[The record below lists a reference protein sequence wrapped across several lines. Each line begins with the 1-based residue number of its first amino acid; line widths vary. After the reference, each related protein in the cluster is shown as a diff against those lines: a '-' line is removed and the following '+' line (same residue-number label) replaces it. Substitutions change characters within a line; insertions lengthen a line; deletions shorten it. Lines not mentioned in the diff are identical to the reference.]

1 MRLLPA
7 PAEPLARLST
17 FLVVVLT
24 ACLVLAAAPSAQT
37 GALTGLVTENAT
49 GDPIPGATVRLEGTT
64 LGVSTDVEGRYTLPR
79 IDPGEYTLAV
89 SFVSYRTFR
98 TTVAIAAGETTVED
112 VEIEIDRTGLD
123 EVVVTGQGRGV
134 EARRLSTT
142 VESISAR
149 DIAEIP
155 AGQLEDILQANL
167 SNSQVRFSS
176 GQPGTATLFRS
187 RGVTSA
193 NQSTTPVIYIDG
205 VRVDNLNTAAALGL
219 ASGGAQSSALADIPI
234 ENIER
239 IEFVKGGAA
248 STLYGSDAGNGVL
261 QIFTKRGVSGRS
273 TLLLETQLGFNTATR
288 DFLRFQETA
297 DVLFEPGAITGYRL
311 SGNGGTQGLT
321 YSFSGRALADDG
333 FRPRNENRRFD
344 LRSSLNA
351 VLNPTVTYTGSFGYA
366 ANAFQRDF
374 NANANF
380 SQFTNLETGA
390 RGQLPDL
397 SSTEIDSIRS
407 DIRSIVDLSNVT
419 SNVQR
424 FQTSQQFQ
432 FNLTPSL
439 FARVVGGVDY
449 RVNEDQQVTTNAYQI
464 AGGFAP
470 EGTSDQGSISRFQR
484 RSFGLTLD
492 ANVSHS
498 AEIGPFSFLT
508 NAGGQLF
515 RTDDDQIVVTTTDV
529 TEGSLTINNSA
540 DQTATDLIQEL
551 ANYGLYIAENVGF
564 RNTLFLDVGLRL
576 DGNSAFGDDV
586 GTVLYPRI
594 GLAYTPSEE
603 AFFQRLVPPSLLSLK
618 LRANYGEAGNF
629 PTPFAQVR
637 TLTVNPFLGV
647 PTFTFGASGD
657 PNLRPERIR
666 TVEFGADIG
675 LADNR
680 ILIETSYYDALTKDA
695 LFNAPFAPSMGQAN
709 QLRNIGEVR
718 NRGFEIA
725 ASAQVVE
732 TRDLSVRL
740 NGSFNTLDNVV
751 VSNGGTPEYN
761 VGGFSFLGTF
771 VDQGQPIGY
780 LRGNRP
786 VFADDGS
793 VAVATEPTTLG
804 DTEVAAGGLLVEN
817 LAALGSPVPSAFG
830 NLSLTARFRGL
841 TFLVSSDYQIGAQ
854 GVNTDEVLRYFGE
867 TSRLAGVIGD
877 DGARLLQGFI
887 EGDPGVL
894 AEIAAL
900 DGQAIE
906 LTQGLVPARSVTLS
920 ALGVPGY
927 NFFNLAGAWVEDTD
941 FLKIRQISASY
952 EVPAS
957 FAGRVS
963 SGLVQGLRIQAAVTN
978 PFNFATSNFDPEV
991 TGSGANSQNGVNVG
1005 GFGYGTESP
1014 ARRFLLTLGAR
1025 F

>member
-1 MRLLPA
+1 MRLLLRA
-7 PAEPLARLST
+7 AEPLTRLLRYS
-17 FLVVVLT
+17 LVLL
-24 ACLVLAAAPSAQT
+24 AALVGLAAAPSAQT
-37 GALTGLVTENAT
+37 GTLTGLVTDNVT
-49 GDPIPGATVRLEGTT
+49 DDPIPAATVRLEGTI
-64 LGVSTDVEGRYTLPR
+64 LGVSTDVEGRYTIPR
-79 IDPGEYTLAV
+79 VEPGEYTLAV
-89 SFVSYRTFR
+89 SFVGYRTYR
-98 TTVAIAAGETTVED
+98 TAVTVEPGETTVED
-112 VEIEIDRTGLD
+112 VEVEVDRTGLD
-123 EVVVTGQGRGV
+123 EVIVTGQGRGV

-155 AGQLEDILQANL
+155 AAQIEDILQANL
-167 SNSQVRFSS
+167 PNSQVRFSS

-205 VRVDNLNTAAALGL
+205 VRVDNLNTGAALGL
-219 ASGGAQSSALADIPI
+219 GTGGAQSSALADIPI
-234 ENIER
+234 ENIDR

-261 QIFTKRGVSGRS
+261 QIFTKKGVSGGS

-297 DVLFEPGAITGYRL
+297 DILFESGAVTGYRL
-311 SGNGGTQGLT
+311 SGNGGAQGLT

-344 LRSSLNA
+344 LRSSLSA
-351 VLNPTVTYTGSFGYA
+351 VINPTVTYTGTFGYGS
-366 ANAFQRDF
+366 NAFQRDY

-380 SQFTNLETGA
+380 SQFQNLEAGGF
-390 RGQLPDL
+390 GQLSDL
-397 SSTEIDSIRS
+397 SRSDIDSIRS
-407 DIRSIVDLSNVT
+407 NVRSIVDLSNVT
-419 SNVQR
+419 TDVRR
-424 FQTSQQFQ
+424 FQTSQQLQ
-432 FNLTPSL
+432 FNLLPSL
-439 FARVVGGVDY
+439 FARVVGGIDY
-449 RVNEDQQVTTNAYQI
+449 RVNEDQQVVTNEYQI

-470 EGTSDQGSISRFQR
+470 AGTSDQGSISRFQR

-498 AEIGPFSFLT
+498 AEIGAFSFLT
-508 NAGGQLF
+508 NVGGQLF
-515 RTDDDQIVVTTTDV
+515 RSDDDQTQITTTDV

-540 DQTATDLIQEL
+540 DQTAIDQILEV
-551 ANYGLYIAENVGF
+551 ANYGVYVAENVGF
-564 RNTLFLDVGLRL
+564 RNTLFFDIGLRL
-576 DGNSAFGDDV
+576 DGNSAFGEDV

-594 GLAYTPSEE
+594 GVAYTPSEE
-603 AFFQRLVPPSLLSLK
+603 AFFQRIVPSSLLSLK

-637 TLTVNPFLGV
+637 TLAVNPFLGV
-647 PTFTFGASGD
+647 PTFTFGAAGD
-657 PNLRPERIR
+657 SELRPERIS
-666 TVEFGADIG
+666 TTEFGADIG
-675 LADNR
+675 LANNR
-680 ILIETSYYDALTKDA
+680 IMVEASYYDAVTNDA
-695 LFNAPFAPSMGQAN
+695 LFNAPFAPSTGQAN

-718 NRGFEIA
+718 NRGFEIST
-725 ASAQVVE
+725 SAQLVE
-732 TRDLSVRL
+732 TQNLSVRL
-740 NGSFNTLDNVV
+740 SGSFNTLENEV
-751 VSNGGTPEYN
+751 VSNGGTPEFN
-761 VGGFSFLGTF
+761 VGGFTFLGTF
-771 VDQGQPIGY
+771 VDEGQPVGY

-793 VAVATEPTTLG
+793 IGVASEATTLG
-804 DTEVAAGGLLVEN
+804 DTEISAGGLLVEN

-830 NLSLTARFRGL
+830 NLSLSARYRGL
-841 TFLVSSDYQIGAQ
+841 TFLVSSDYQLGAQ

-867 TSRLAGVIGD
+867 TNRVAALIGD
-877 DGARLLQGFI
+877 DGARLRQGFI
-887 EGDPGVL
+887 DGDPEIL

-952 EVPAS
+952 EVPS
-957 FAGRVS
+957 SVVGRLA
-963 SGLVQGLRIQAAVTN
+963 SGLVEGLRIQAAVTN
-978 PFNFATSNFDPEV
+978 PFNFATSNFDPEI
-991 TGSGANSQNGVNVG
+991 TGANANSQNGVNVG
-1005 GFGYGTESP
+1005 GFGFGTESP